1 MNAAVLLRQKVLDL
15 AIRGKLTK
23 REKGDEPASALL
35 ARIVAEKEKRNAKVG
50 RARTSAVPQPVAE
63 EEMPFEVPKGWAWC
77 RLRCL
82 GEFFGG
88 HTPSLSNPEF
98 WEKGSVLWVTS
109 KDMKTKYIDD
119 TGVKVSRKGAEE
131 LKLLPA
137 GTVLMVTRSGILR
150 RTFPVALAA
159 KTLTINQDQ
168 RALVLHEPQMSE
180 YVYIL
185 LKALEPMIL
194 KDYRKT
200 GTTVESILWEK
211 FIDMPIP
218 LPPLAEQKRI
228 EERIDELLAAIDQ
241 YSAAMGKISN
251 AADML
256 EKKVLD
262 LAIRGKLSKRQR
274 GDGSAAEIIADIE
287 AEGEGKQTS
296 KTRRGKSLPP
306 ITPDDEL
313 FDLPENWAWCR
324 LGRLVE
330 IVSGVSYQKG
340 DIRNDG
346 IRILRGGNLK
356 EDNHLYLNDDDV
368 FISRS
373 YATEENTVRKGD
385 IVVVAST
392 GSATV
397 IGRPAIADA
406 DMPGVQ
412 IGAFLR
418 IVRSRKA
425 ELAKWLQL
433 IFRSNFYRKHI
444 RESSKGTNIN
454 NLKNEYITE
463 FCIPLPPLAEQK
475 RIVERVDAILPECR
489 KMQR

>member
-1 MNAAVLLRQKVLDL
+1 MNAAILLRQKILDL

-159 KTLTINQDQ
+159 KPLTINQDQ
-168 RALVLHEPQMSE
+168 RALVLYEPLMSE
-180 YVYIL
+180 YVYVL
-185 LKALEPMIL
+185 LKAMEPIIL

-228 EERIDELLAAIDQ
+228 VERTDELLAAIDQ
-241 YSAAMGKISN
+241 YSAAMGKISE
-251 AADML
+251 AAGIL
-256 EKKVLD
+256 EKKVVD
-262 LAIRGKLSKRQR
+262 LAIRGKLTRREKNGEPAASLLARITAERQR
-274 GDGSAAEIIADIE
+274 RNDVTKSR
-287 AEGEGKQTS
+287 KQDAQ
-296 KTRRGKSLPP
+296 LPV
-306 ITPDDEL
+306 TDEEKA
-313 FDLPENWAWCR
+313 FDLPEGWVWCR
-324 LGRLVE
+324 LGDVFQHNTGKALNRGNQ
-330 IVSGVSYQKG
+330 SGVMRKYLTTSNVYWDEFKLDNLKQMAFTKDELDKCTIERGDLLVCEGG
-340 DIRNDG
+340 DIGRAAIWDRDEKMC
-346 IRILRGGNLK
+346 IQ
-356 EDNHLYLNDDDV
+356 NHLHRLRPYIDV
-368 FISRS
+368 CVPYFCYVLRL
-373 YATEENTVRKGD
+373 YKVTNRLQGKG
-385 IVVVAST
+385 
-392 GSATV
+392 
-397 IGRPAIADA
+397 IGLLGFSSSMVHD
-406 DMPGVQ
+406 
-412 IGAFLR
+412 
-418 IVRSRKA
+418 
-425 ELAKWLQL
+425 L
-433 IFRSNFYRKHI
+433 I
-444 RESSKGTNIN
+444 
-454 NLKNEYITE
+454 
-463 FCIPLPPLAEQK
+463 IPLPPLAEQK
-475 RIVERVDAILPECR
+475 RIVERVDAILSECR
-489 KMQR
+489 KISR

>member
-228 EERIDELLAAIDQ
+228 EERIEELLAAIDQ

-262 LAIRGKLSKRQR
+262 LAIRGKLTKREKSDEPTAALLAR
-274 GDGSAAEIIADIE
+274 IAAERQKRNSA
-287 AEGEGKQTS
+287 S
-296 KTRRGKSLPP
+296 CRVRVRGALPP
-306 ITPDDEL
+306 VSDDEKR
-313 FDLPENWAWCR
+313 FELPEGWEWCR
-324 LGRLVE
+324 LGEFGE
-330 IVSGVSYQKG
+330 IVLGKMLN
-340 DIRNDG
+340 RNVQTGKESEYLCTINVKWGSFD
-346 IRILRGGNLK
+346 LSLK
-356 EDNHLYLNDDDV
+356 KRMRFQDDELKFYDL
-368 FISRS
+368 
-373 YATEENTVRKGD
+373 RKGD
-385 IVVVAST
+385 LLVCEGGDVGRCAVWQSDESYPFQNSLHRIRMFEVMPEYVQMYLHWLGVTGELQRMCSGVTIKHFTVSIVSHL
-392 GSATV
+392 
-397 IGRPAIADA
+397 P
-406 DMPGVQ
+406 
-412 IGAFLR
+412 
-418 IVRSRKA
+418 
-425 ELAKWLQL
+425 
-433 IFRSNFYRKHI
+433 
-444 RESSKGTNIN
+444 
-454 NLKNEYITE
+454 
-463 FCIPLPPLAEQK
+463 IPLPPLAEQK
-475 RIVERVDAILPECR
+475 RIVERVDAILAECR
-489 KMQR
+489 KISQ